1 MNRIADVLELLT
13 TQHEEIDRLVAIV
26 MDTPDLEDRHRVLDG
41 LAAKLTT
48 HLAIEQ
54 ELLYPEAA
62 SFIAKD
68 VHREVMAEHGEI
80 KRILADLLWLEAE
93 GRHFELRLSAL
104 RVLLDGHAAW
114 QEDDLFVAIAEHVS
128 PQRLAALSELLVAWP
143 HPPALAIHAAW
154 EHGARATSSR
164 R

>member
-13 TQHEEIDRLVAIV
+13 TQHEEIDRLVNLV
-26 MDTPDLEDRHRVLDG
+26 MDTADLQERERILDG
-41 LAAKLTT
+41 LATKLTT

-62 SFIAKD
+62 GFIAKD
-68 VHREVMAEHGEI
+68 VLREVMAEHGEI
-80 KRILADLLWLEAE
+80 KRILADLLWLEPE

-114 QEDDLFVAIAEHVS
+114 QEDDLFVQIAEHMS
-128 PQRLAALSELLVAWP
+128 PQQLATLNESIVAWSD
-143 HPPALAIHAAW
+143 PPALAIQAA
-154 EHGARATSSR
+154 
-164 R
+164 